1 MTQINRQ
8 HQKCLLVPI
17 FLQNALLDRG
27 EYLWFSNLLM
37 EKWIVLLTCGMWP
50 VLSAVASMRPT
61 EALAS
66 VKFWRILPIIFILH
80 KRIIGIPRIPLATP
94 ACLGWPFGLATALVL
109 KPQLLLN
116 VLLVV
121 KIFPFQNFQQ
131 LASISVKIW
140 ECQNTA
146 AAIFAVGL
154 VKSSH
159 RFPKQVWLY

>member
-1 MTQINRQ
+1 MWGNQTLSLFWESLRLYLVFWWVWNTSHFPQVIVSKVQLVTMTQINRQ

-50 VLSAVASMRPT
+50 
-61 EALAS
+61 
-66 VKFWRILPIIFILH
+66 
-80 KRIIGIPRIPLATP
+80 
-94 ACLGWPFGLATALVL
+94 VL